1 MSGSENQSTDML
13 RSCILDEEL
22 TTVDVEY
29 NVRIAQKLEGL
40 MIFLNIGRFVKI
52 TRREKWS

>member
-1 MSGSENQSTDML
+1 ML